1 MTLPELL
8 VAMAISA
15 VIVTAAFALFGAH
28 HATALKQDETTLMQ
42 QELVAAMTQ
51 MAEELRMCGYSPTG
65 VAPAGFAHRPGTG
78 VPDYGRVTNRSGV
91 YCTQDSQEDGK
102 IDEKGPGSAGD
113 HVGYRLN
120 VRDNGSPMI
129 PPDNILR
136 KYDTGAVKWQPLCT
150 NIGALEFTYR
160 DGEGRVVP
168 NPDQD
173 IDRIRTVEVLVTA
186 VPSTHRA
193 HLVTGNR
200 TMSTTI
206 WCRNLSARQAQP
218 PRPGDAWLP

>member
-15 VIVTAAFALFGAH
+15 VIVSAAFALFKVH
-28 HATALKQDETTLMQ
+28 HAMALKQDETTLMQ
-42 QELVAAMTQ
+42 QELGAAMTQ
-51 MAEELRMCGYSPTG
+51 MTEELRMCGYSPKG
-65 VAPAGFAHRPGTG
+65 LVPAGFEHRPGNG

-91 YCTQDSQEDGK
+91 YCTQDSQQDGK
-102 IDEKGPGSAGD
+102 IDENGAGSAGD

-150 NIGALEFTYR
+150 NIGALEFIYR
-160 DGEGRVVP
+160 DSADRVIP
-168 NPDQD
+168 SPDQD
-173 IDRIRTVEVLVTA
+173 IDLIRTVEVRVTA
-186 VPSTHRA
+186 VPSTRRA
-193 HLVTGNR
+193 HLGTGNR
-200 TMSTTI
+200 TMSSTI
-206 WCRNLSARQAQP
+206 WCRNLSARP
-218 PRPGDAWLP
+218 FLSPRPEDARMP